1 MNSEDGRQPVIV
13 RMGDTAAGTVAS
25 SVSLTYAAVGEAGN
39 GSTTGYTNLSGFDL
53 NSTAPAPLEPP
64 YTLSL
69 AATIGLGIVFGI
81 IILTTLIG
89 NILVCLSPLVCHR
102 LRTATYTFLVSLAIA
117 DLLLGITV
125 LPFSAYN
132 TLKPM
137 QWIFTPIYC
146 NIYVSCDV
154 MFCTSSIL
162 HLLVISLDPQV
173 AITRPYAYQRN
184 MNRKKAYAALAVVW
198 TISLLISFLPLH
210 LGWNTEDGKVQNYE
224 NPRIC
229 GLDSNRYYALFD
241 GIVLFFIP
249 LIVMSLVYIRLVYIA
264 NRQARAIQKLM
275 ISSKNETSEE
285 RANRRRSVDE
295 HRALKIIAI
304 VMGAFVVC
312 WVPYFTQFTFRDV
325 GQWNIDPVLFE
336 VLLWLGYLNSLIN
349 PVVYACMNREF
360 RRAFK
365 RLLSCMRWNPPDD
378 TMDSRYYTTQYSSRS
393 DRRSV
398 GSGSKNGVVRYS
410 ASNHQTTG
418 NGSNNY
424 TLQLPIKKNGIYMKL
439 FRSSSRDSGTR
450 PQPT

>member
-1 MNSEDGRQPVIV
+1 MNSNDGRQPVIV
-13 RMGDTAAGTVAS
+13 RMGETAAGTVATG
-25 SVSLTYAAVGEAGN
+25 VSLTYASLAG
-39 GSTTGYTNLSGFDL
+39 GG
-53 NSTAPAPLEPP
+53 NSTPGYDNLTELDPNSTSAADLPP
-64 YTLSL
+64 YTLDL
-69 AATIGLGIVFGI
+69 GQTIGLAFVFGI
-81 IILTTLIG
+81 IILTTLVG
-89 NILVCLSPLVCHR
+89 NILVCLSPLLCHR
-102 LRTATYTFLVSLAIA
+102 LRTATYTFLISLAVA

-132 TLKPM
+132 TLKPK

-154 MFCTSSIL
+154 MFSTSSIL
-162 HLLVISLDPQV
+162 HLLLISLDRYV

-184 MNRKKAYAALAVVW
+184 MNRKKAYASLAVVW

-249 LIVMSLVYIRLVYIA
+249 LIVMSLVYIRLVFIA

-275 ISSKNETSEE
+275 ISSHNETSEE

-325 GQWNIDPVLFE
+325 GEWVIHPVLFE

-365 RLLSCMRWNPPDD
+365 RLLSCMRWKPLDD
-378 TMDSRYYTTQYSSRS
+378 TMDSRYYTTQHSRCTGA
-393 DRRSV
+393 D
-398 GSGSKNGVVRYS
+398 SKNGVRYS
-410 ASNHQTTG
+410 ASSNHPTTG

-439 FRSSSRDSGTR
+439 FRSSSRDSSTR